1 MFGYSKYCL
10 DIFTFRGSIK
20 RRSQFRP
27 VYTICSA
34 RHFGLYSCGIRQ
46 SRIDDLTSA
55 KFFWKILFI
64 RTAGFISKCFRKDR
78 SLFPNKHST
87 LCEKFAD
94 GLRDSLLRKEATAQ
108 WTYILPQ
115 VPTNSPTLEQ
125 LLKIIEA
132 QQKQIYSLTGWIR
145 DRETSIQ
152 RKAGIFIVH
161 LLCAINAVHMQRNC
175 RSKPSE
181 TTVGSSENKSHLLK
195 RCGFTG
201 LYIFASYYRSVFSE

>member
-55 KFFWKILFI
+55 KIFWKILFI

-78 SLFPNKHST
+78 SLFQNKHST

-94 GLRDSLLRKEATAQ
+94 GLRDSLLRKEAKYCAMNLHTSTSSDQLAYFGTAFKNHRS
-108 WTYILPQ
+108 T
-115 VPTNSPTLEQ
+115 TKAD
-125 LLKIIEA
+125 LLSNRLDQRSRNQHTKE
-132 QQKQIYSLTGWIR
+132 SR
-145 DRETSIQ
+145 D
-152 RKAGIFIVH
+152 F
-161 LLCAINAVHMQRNC
+161 
-175 RSKPSE
+175 
-181 TTVGSSENKSHLLK
+181 
-195 RCGFTG
+195 
-201 LYIFASYYRSVFSE
+201 YRSPPVCYKCGSYAEKLPF